1 VNAAQSSEVLCQAV
15 QIHTAEI
22 ELAVIR
28 IDIGML

>member
-1 VNAAQSSEVLCQAV
+1 VNAAQGGEVLCQAV
-15 QIHTAEI
+15 QFHAAEI